1 MSRST
6 RWIVVSV
13 VLALVVVLLAPFVYS
28 EVQEGRTPPPLGL
41 QSPGAETASAAPAA
55 PGPFDVDGEWV
66 VAPGSEAGFRADV
79 LDVPADEAVLL
90 GTTPDVTGTLRV
102 ADGELQT
109 ATVTVATT
117 ALRTGSS
124 VADRQLQQALETD
137 LYPTT
142 LFSLTSPLDVSELAA
157 TDETV
162 RRLSAQGLLEHAPYG
177 AITLTERG
185 RSLALAMV
193 RRHRLLETY
202 LVSELG
208 YGWDEVHDEAEVLE
222 HAVSDLLIERID
234 ARLGHPTRDPHGDP
248 IPGADGT
255 VVRPPAVP
263 LAELVVGDRG
273 TVVRISD
280 ADPDVLRYLAEIGVG
295 LDTGVEVRERREYAG
310 ILSVVWS
317 PPAEGVEPVPEG
329 RPAAPAQLG
338 LRAADHVW
346 VVRAE
351 PVSA

>member
-13 VLALVVVLLAPFVYS
+13 VLALVVVLRAPFVYS

-41 QSPGAETASAAPAA
+41 QSPGEETASAAPAA
-55 PGPFDVDGEWV
+55 PGPVDVDGEWV
-66 VAPGSEAGFRADV
+66 VAAGSEAGVRADV
-79 LDVPADEAVLL
+79 RGVPAAGAVLL

-162 RRLSAQGLLEHAPYG
+162 RLQAAG
-177 AITLTERG
+177 AG
-185 RSLALAMV
+185 S
-193 RRHRLLETY
+193 
-202 LVSELG
+202 
-208 YGWDEVHDEAEVLE
+208 
-222 HAVSDLLIERID
+222 
-234 ARLGHPTRDPHGDP
+234 
-248 IPGADGT
+248 
-255 VVRPPAVP
+255 
-263 LAELVVGDRG
+263 
-273 TVVRISD
+273 
-280 ADPDVLRYLAEIGVG
+280 
-295 LDTGVEVRERREYAG
+295 
-310 ILSVVWS
+310 
-317 PPAEGVEPVPEG
+317 
-329 RPAAPAQLG
+329 
-338 LRAADHVW
+338 
-346 VVRAE
+346 
-351 PVSA
+351 